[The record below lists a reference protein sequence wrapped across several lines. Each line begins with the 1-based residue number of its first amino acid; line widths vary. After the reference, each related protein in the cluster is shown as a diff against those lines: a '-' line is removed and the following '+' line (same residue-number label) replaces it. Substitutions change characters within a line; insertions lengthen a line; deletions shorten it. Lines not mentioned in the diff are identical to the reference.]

1 MKNKILPITAVLV
14 IAWGGMAMRD
24 SLAQT
29 ASEMPVQH
37 DDMDSHPGHHA
48 GSPSDGAFHRRF
60 EDADKWAK
68 EFDNP
73 ERDAWQKPEEILDAL
88 HLKRTSI
95 VADIGAGTGY
105 FSVRIAKRVPEG
117 KIFAADVEPD
127 MVHYLGE
134 RAQREHL
141 TNLVP
146 VQASA
151 DAANLPEPVDV
162 VLVVDTYHH
171 IGNRTQ
177 YFARVKSSLRPTGH
191 LAIVD
196 FKADSPSGPPAQY
209 RISPERVT
217 EELNAAG
224 YALMETLQFLPR
236 QYYLVFRK
244 RDS

>member
-1 MKNKILPITAVLV
+1 MKTKILPIMTVLV
-14 IAWGGMAMRD
+14 IVWGGVAMRD
-24 SLAQT
+24 SHAQM
-29 ASEMPVQH
+29 ASEKPVQH
-37 DDMDSHPGHHA
+37 EDMDGHPGHHT

-60 EDADKWAK
+60 EDADKWAR

-95 VADIGAGTGY
+95 VADIGGGTGY

-117 KIFAADVEPD
+117 KIFAVDIEAD
-127 MVHYLGE
+127 MVRYLGE
-134 RAQREHL
+134 RAHREHL

-162 VLVVDTYHH
+162 VLVVNTYHH
-171 IGNRTQ
+171 IGSRTQ
-177 YFARVKSSLRPTGH
+177 YFAKLKSSLRSTGH

-196 FKADSPSGPPAQY
+196 FKADSPSGPPVRY
-209 RISPERVT
+209 RISPEAVT
-217 EELNAAG
+217 EELEVAG
-224 YALMETLQFLPR
+224 YSLVESFLFLPR

>member
-1 MKNKILPITAVLV
+1 MV
-14 IAWGGMAMRD
+14 WGGVAMRD
-24 SLAQT
+24 SLAQK
-29 ASEMPVQH
+29 ASETPVEH
-37 DDMDSHPGHHA
+37 EDTDGHLGHHM
-48 GSPSDGAFHRRF
+48 GGPSDGAFHRRF

-127 MVHYLGE
+127 MVRYLGE
-134 RAQREHL
+134 RAQHEHL
-141 TNLVP
+141 TNLMP

-171 IGNRTQ
+171 IGNRPQ
-177 YFARVKSSLRPTGH
+177 YFAKLTSSLRPTGR

-217 EELNAAG
+217 EELEAAG
-224 YALMETLQFLPR
+224 YSLMETFQFLPR